1 MKVRE
6 EATQKGFEF
15 GHLQEM
21 VVYHHGRRVT
31 AVEDPVY
38 RPHMRRR
45 CETLLAVKQ

>member
-38 RPHMRRR
+38 RLTCGDGVKP
-45 CETLLAVKQ
+45 LLAVKQ